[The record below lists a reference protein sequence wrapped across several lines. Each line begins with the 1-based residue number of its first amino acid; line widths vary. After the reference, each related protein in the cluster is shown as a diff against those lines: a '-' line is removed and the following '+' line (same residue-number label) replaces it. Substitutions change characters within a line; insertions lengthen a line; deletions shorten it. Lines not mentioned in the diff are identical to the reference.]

1 MKVTIDVADR
11 RIVARLEAIGP
22 SVREAL
28 NQALRPIAA
37 VMESDA
43 KSRATAHI
51 HTMGVKPGQYLE
63 SIHAGVSDKHNNKVI
78 GWLRSASSVA
88 HLLEFGAQTPPHDI
102 LPTIASVLAFEGGAG
117 TVFAKAVHSPGAI
130 IPAYPAIFPALE
142 AMRDT
147 IEKTLT
153 ETVDATAGA
162 F

>member
-63 SIHAGVSDKHNNKVI
+63 SIHAGISDKHNNKVI

-102 LPTIASVLAFEGGAG
+102 LASIGMILANETAG
-117 TVFAKAVHSPGAI
+117 EVFGRLVHSPGAV

-153 ETVDATAGA
+153 DTVDATAGA